1 MLAETA
7 CILAGSTPMASSE
20 RGPGPAR
27 QSPSSD
33 RLSTAPDSGSL
44 VHVRA
49 EWISFYDDHYHRV
62 VRFIMH
68 AGASPA
74 DAQDAAQEAF
84 TESWKLMTSN
94 PAAWQAVDRKAGWVR
109 TTALRRLTR
118 PPGSRLVSLGWISGR
133 VGGGIAA
140 GASRPDRYSP

>member
-1 MLAETA
+1 
-7 CILAGSTPMASSE
+7 
-20 RGPGPAR
+20 
-27 QSPSSD
+27 
-33 RLSTAPDSGSL
+33 
-44 VHVRA
+44 VRA

-118 PPGSRLVSLGWISGR
+118 PPGVARSLPET
-133 VGGGIAA
+133 A
-140 GASRPDRYSP
+140 ASRTTLCLGQVMQS